1 MVGATAVVA
10 TIMAGAEA
18 EATTMV
24 GGTIVIGN
32 LICRSEE
39 AAPVGGL
46 FRFGHILRQAS
57 LVLAR
62 FSPWQ
67 WPDLNVQNGTDR
79 TLPAYYSQFLQ
90 TLRLGPVSKKRL
102 CHASPPTRFPDV

>member
-39 AAPVGGL
+39 AASVGGL
-46 FRFGHILRQAS
+46 FRFGHILRQA
-57 LVLAR
+57 V
-62 FSPWQ
+62 W
-67 WPDLNVQNGTDR
+67 
-79 TLPAYYSQFLQ
+79 YS
-90 TLRLGPVSKKRL
+90 PVSAL
-102 CHASPPTRFPDV
+102 GSGLI